1 MLFPDSGEEPSQD
14 SLDPYFDEDLEL
26 ALCLILLQMFI
37 MNKSY
42 LYEYG
47 AGIKFPHCYL
57 LMSSKFED
65 SDVVCV
71 ISQLWCKK
79 GTLF

>member
-37 MNKSY
+37 INKSY
-42 LYEYG
+42 FYEYG
-47 AGIKFPHCYL
+47 AGIKIPHCYL
-57 LMSSKFED
+57 HRYEFE
-65 SDVVCV
+65 
-71 ISQLWCKK
+71 I
-79 GTLF
+79 